1 MQLLQKLSLS
11 KKILLGI
18 LPLFVLFVAVSVIL
32 QNHFQE
38 QEMLEE
44 AQASAITYANIMKES
59 MVSMMVS
66 NLEVDRGFLQR
77 LNNLQP
83 FDTVHIVRN
92 DLHLRPEVLTP
103 ERRKRN
109 EMISRT
115 PIIPDAMEIE
125 ALNVENLHS
134 GARVTDSAL

>member
-1 MQLLQKLSLS
+1 MQFLQKLSLS

-38 QEMLEE
+38 LEMLEG
-44 AQASAITYANIMKES
+44 AQASAVTYASIMKES
-59 MVSMMVS
+59 MVSMMV
-66 NLEVDRGFLQR
+66 NNQEVDSTFLKR
-77 LNNLQP
+77 LNKLQP

-103 ERRKRN
+103 
-109 EMISRT
+109 
-115 PIIPDAMEIE
+115 
-125 ALNVENLHS
+125 
-134 GARVTDSAL
+134 